1 VAWPVRLAET
11 FAESIAESIVVTAG
25 ATRARA
31 AAAAAA
37 RRARSRD
44 RRVYLMSHPVLFALI
59 AALRGRTVTRLRGTV
74 LIQGTEAF
82 REALTRLPLDRT
94 AQGTTGGV
102 ANAFTKDGVLFD
114 QDGSAHREVRRSL
127 AADLSAAGVEEL
139 RPVWRGVLARRLA
152 ALAAG
157 GDADMV
163 RVSAELA
170 GATVCALLGL
180 DANPVAVA
188 RAANAVA
195 AAATREHLPGFR
207 RPGPNRALAAAADD
221 LIRLL
226 GVRRP
231 DSGGAEHVDGMAI
244 MLAIAAVNTTTAGI
258 PRAVAWCADCRLWP
272 DADEAERR
280 EVLAGELLRVT
291 APTALLPRVAA
302 GDGVVGGRR
311 VREGDRL
318 ILVARHAAGA
328 HRAGPDCD
336 RPAPAHVAQLVFGA
350 GSHACPGAALARA
363 QLCDTLAMLA
373 PYRPVVVR
381 ARADRDA
388 GLPSWRSLVI
398 RAGTRSGQAAD
409 PCG

>member
-1 VAWPVRLAET
+1 M
-11 FAESIAESIVVTAG
+11 
-25 ATRARA
+25 
-31 AAAAAA
+31 AAA
-37 RRARSRD
+37 RRARRRD
-44 RRVYLMSHPVLFALI
+44 RRVYLVSHPVIFTLL
-59 AALRGRTVTRLRGTV
+59 AAFRGRTVTRLRGTV

-82 REALTRLPLDRT
+82 RDALTRLALDRT
-94 AQGTTGGV
+94 ARGTTGGL
-102 ANAFTKDGVLFD
+102 ANGFTKDGVLFD

-139 RPVWRGVLARRLA
+139 RPVWRPVLARLA
-152 ALAAG
+152 AVLAAG

-180 DANPVAVA
+180 DAPPIAVA
-188 RAANAVA
+188 RAAGAVA
-195 AAATREHLPGFR
+195 AAATREHLPGIHLPGIHLPGIH
-207 RPGPNRALAAAADD
+207 RPGPNRALAAATDD
-221 LIRLL
+221 LTRLL
-226 GVRRP
+226 GARRP
-231 DSGGAEHVDGMAI
+231 DFAGSRDVAGAPDVAGAADVGGMAV

-258 PRAVAWCADCRLWP
+258 PRAVAWCADCQLWP
-272 DADEAERR
+272 DAARDDRR
-280 EVLAGELLRVT
+280 EVLASELLRVT

-302 GDGVVGGRR
+302 GDGLVGGRR
-311 VREGDRL
+311 VRQGDRL

-363 QLCDTLAMLA
+363 QLCDALAVLA

-381 ARADRDA
+381 ARADRGS

-398 RAGTRSGQAAD
+398 RASEQSTRPAD
-409 PCG
+409 SCR